1 MAARKRVRWVRA
13 SSLWLYR
20 VLTGCV
26 LAIGFLFAVSIL
38 GLRYWVLPNIAEY
51 RGDIARIIS
60 EKTGRKVEI
69 GSIRGNWEGLR
80 PQLVLERVRV
90 LDAQGRPA
98 FEFSRV
104 DNTLS
109 WLSLVTLQLRFHAL
123 DVHRPTIEV
132 RRDASGAIFV
142 AGVQLTSDSTFANWL
157 LRQRDVEL
165 IDATVAW
172 TDEQRAAPRL
182 EFKHVN
188 LHLINRGSRHRFGLH
203 AYPPRELAA
212 PIDLRGDLRGDNVEA
227 LADWNGRL
235 YLELEYTDIAAWRQW
250 LTFPV
255 HFPRGQGAVRAWLT
269 YSEHNLTG
277 ATVDLRLANVQTQL
291 AADLPQLNLA
301 ELSGR
306 IGWRS
311 SPAGFELVTEK
322 LGLTTTRGLTLHP
335 ADLRLNMIAGTNSAP
350 ALGELQI
357 NALQLEPL
365 AALADRLPVGEEA
378 RDELAR
384 FAPRGRL
391 RDVALRWR
399 GDWRKP
405 SEYSLRGRFDRL
417 AVNPAGK
424 FPGFRGMS
432 GRVDAREN
440 GGTLYLDTQK
450 AVFEMPLM
458 FRRPLEFD
466 VLTAQLR
473 WERIG
478 GQTEVRVNSLSF
490 SNSHLAGTLFGNFRT
505 TESTHGHIDLTGNLA
520 RADLREVGRYVP
532 LVVGAD
538 EREWLDNAFRDGEVT
553 GGSLRIKGDIDA
565 IPFTDGR
572 NGVFQATAKVTGATL
587 KYAQDWPAI
596 ENITA
601 DVLFRGP
608 SMTIYG
614 RHATVF
620 GTRLSKV
627 RAEIPDL
634 TAKQEVLNIVGE
646 AEGPTADFLTF
657 VEKSP
662 VLEAIDHFTEG
673 WKAEGNGRL
682 GLRLNIP
689 MRAKHN
695 TRIAGAFQFQGNTIA
710 PHPVLPALE
719 QARGRIEFTE
729 SSVRARDVEATALG
743 GPVSIAAD
751 TRDKGITVITV
762 RGRVDTSKLQDASA
776 QPEWL
781 QHVRGSTDWRAVITA
796 RGRTAD
802 VRFESDLKGLAVY
815 LPPPLLKPA
824 ADRLPVR
831 IERHVLGSTQDRI
844 NIAVGDVVGMT
855 FMREMNGATIS
866 IPRGVVHFGGQASQS
881 DRAGVWVSGT
891 IGSLDLD
898 RWLALLR
905 QRGDAVRIT
914 WGGVDLKV
922 ATLDALGR
930 RYSDLAIYAVA
941 QPDGNWRSSLV
952 GKEFEGTLLWQP
964 EGRGRL
970 TARMKTL
977 SIPARS
983 PATLQAPTTASAE
996 RGQLD
1001 LPALDITA
1009 DQFSLGGKGLGRLE
1023 VAATPQGADWRIER
1037 LSIVNP
1043 ESTFSLEGLWQGW
1056 LASPRTQVNIRL
1068 EASDAGKLLERLGY
1082 PEGLKRGTAKIEGA
1096 LSWQGAPYEIDF
1108 PSLSGNLVVDA
1119 AKGQFDK
1126 IDTGVGK
1133 LLGVVSLQALPRRV
1147 SLDFRDVF
1155 SDGFAFDDIVG
1166 TVAIHQGIAHTEN
1179 FRIQGP
1185 SARVLMK
1192 GAVDLA
1198 RETQKLRVRVTPY
1211 LSEGVSI
1218 AGALIGGPL
1227 AGVATLLAQ
1236 KMLKDPIDQMAAY
1249 EYEVTGTWKDPQ
1261 VVKVARNEQADVP
1274 EAGP

>member
-1 MAARKRVRWVRA
+1 M
-13 SSLWLYR
+13 
-20 VLTGCV
+20 
-26 LAIGFLFAVSIL
+26 
-38 GLRYWVLPNIAEY
+38 
-51 RGDIARIIS
+51 
-60 EKTGRKVEI
+60 
-69 GSIRGNWEGLR
+69 
-80 PQLVLERVRV
+80 
-90 LDAQGRPA
+90 
-98 FEFSRV
+98 
-104 DNTLS
+104 
-109 WLSLVTLQLRFHAL
+109 
-123 DVHRPTIEV
+123 
-132 RRDASGAIFV
+132 
-142 AGVQLTSDSTFANWL
+142 
-157 LRQRDVEL
+157 
-165 IDATVAW
+165 
-172 TDEQRAAPRL
+172 
-182 EFKHVN
+182 
-188 LHLINRGSRHRFGLH
+188 
-203 AYPPRELAA
+203 
-212 PIDLRGDLRGDNVEA
+212 
-227 LADWNGRL
+227 
-235 YLELEYTDIAAWRQW
+235 
-250 LTFPV
+250 
-255 HFPRGQGAVRAWLT
+255 
-269 YSEHNLTG
+269 
-277 ATVDLRLANVQTQL
+277 
-291 AADLPQLNLA
+291 
-301 ELSGR
+301 
-306 IGWRS
+306 
-311 SPAGFELVTEK
+311 
-322 LGLTTTRGLTLHP
+322 
-335 ADLRLNMIAGTNSAP
+335 
-350 ALGELQI
+350 
-357 NALQLEPL
+357 
-365 AALADRLPVGEEA
+365 
-378 RDELAR
+378 
-384 FAPRGRL
+384 
-391 RDVALRWR
+391 
-399 GDWRKP
+399 
-405 SEYSLRGRFDRL
+405 
-417 AVNPAGK
+417 
-424 FPGFRGMS
+424 
-432 GRVDAREN
+432 
-440 GGTLYLDTQK
+440 
-450 AVFEMPLM
+450 
-458 FRRPLEFD
+458 
-466 VLTAQLR
+466 
-473 WERIG
+473 
-478 GQTEVRVNSLSF
+478 
-490 SNSHLAGTLFGNFRT
+490 
-505 TESTHGHIDLTGNLA
+505 
-520 RADLREVGRYVP
+520 
-532 LVVGAD
+532 
-538 EREWLDNAFRDGEVT
+538 
-553 GGSLRIKGDIDA
+553 
-565 IPFTDGR
+565 
-572 NGVFQATAKVTGATL
+572 
-587 KYAQDWPAI
+587 
-596 ENITA
+596 
-601 DVLFRGP
+601 
-608 SMTIYG
+608 
-614 RHATVF
+614 
-620 GTRLSKV
+620 
-627 RAEIPDL
+627 
-634 TAKQEVLNIVGE
+634 
-646 AEGPTADFLTF
+646 
-657 VEKSP
+657 
-662 VLEAIDHFTEG
+662 
-673 WKAEGNGRL
+673 
-682 GLRLNIP
+682 
-689 MRAKHN
+689 
-695 TRIAGAFQFQGNTIA
+695 
-710 PHPVLPALE
+710 
-719 QARGRIEFTE
+719 
-729 SSVRARDVEATALG
+729 
-743 GPVSIAAD
+743 
-751 TRDKGITVITV
+751 
-762 RGRVDTSKLQDASA
+762 
-776 QPEWL
+776 
-781 QHVRGSTDWRAVITA
+781 
-796 RGRTAD
+796 
-802 VRFESDLKGLAVY
+802 
-815 LPPPLLKPA
+815 
-824 ADRLPVR
+824 
-831 IERHVLGSTQDRI
+831 
-844 NIAVGDVVGMT
+844 
-855 FMREMNGATIS
+855 
-866 IPRGVVHFGGQASQS
+866 
-881 DRAGVWVSGT
+881 SGT